1 MTTYTIMSESDQ
13 RWRNQ
18 LALQLSKET
27 RLPIAR
33 ALMSTW
39 SQLAANKYRT
49 ATGREIELSEMLA
62 QAIDRLPRTSRFI
75 FTASPFPPTIP
86 DRYIEPARK
95 WTRRHN
101 RLARIIR

>member
-1 MTTYTIMSESDQ
+1 MNRYTILSESDQ

-33 ALMSTW
+33 VLMSTW
-39 SQLAANKYRT
+39 SQLEANKYRT

-86 DRYIEPARK
+86 DRYLEPAKR
-95 WTRRHN
+95 WARRHN
-101 RLARIIR
+101 RLAHLIQ